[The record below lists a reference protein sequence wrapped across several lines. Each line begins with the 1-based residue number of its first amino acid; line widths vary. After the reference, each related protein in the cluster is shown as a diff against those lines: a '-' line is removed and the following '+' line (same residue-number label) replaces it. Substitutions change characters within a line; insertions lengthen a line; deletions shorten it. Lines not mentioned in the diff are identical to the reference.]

1 MFDDRLVFETPGKL
15 PGIVRTDNIRHTH
28 FSRNP
33 KIAEYLKAY
42 DYVKEFG
49 EGVDRMCRELS
60 VLGVREP
67 QYNLVAFI
75 MKATVCAKVLEEGQ
89 GTNHADQK
97 RPEADQLGH
106 NKGMTGAQQG
116 HNKILSLIA
125 ENPQIS
131 ISALAKQCEVSEKA
145 MRITLERMKAANVI
159 KRVGPS
165 FGGHWEILSSTSRET
180 K

>member
-60 VLGVREP
+60 AIGTKEP
-67 QYNLVAFI
+67 QYHLVAFI
-75 MKATVCAKVLEEGQ
+75 MKTTVWANILEKGQ
-89 GTNHADQK
+89 ENAVSDQKSDQK
-97 RPEADQLGH
+97 RPDSDQ
-106 NKGMTGAQQG
+106 KSDQIKM
-116 HNKILSLIA
+116 IFELIM

-131 ISALAKQCEVSEKA
+131 RSDISH
-145 MRITLERMKAANVI
+145 ITGLHESSVKRRLNLLVDKGII
-159 KRVGPS
+159 KRIGPDK
-165 FGGHWEILSSTSRET
+165 GGYWKVLSDETSE
-180 K
+180 